1 MATTQQTKSTQTAN
15 TAANTAQPNDEVQTL
30 ASALAALPKENE
42 QTMKEFLSQQ
52 VANAK
57 NANDELVEQFGSAI
71 DNSEFVASMNEVKEA
86 FRKDAEKREKDEN
99 TAKQQEFLTN
109 IQTDLERILENQG
122 DALRADVTRD
132 DAVNDSSLSEIERK
146 DEEKIDEE
154 TDVVK
159 EDVKPVDVKVDV
171 QLPQSEQ
178 NDDADNRENVTST
191 TEDMLRDLVS
201 EQAEQNVML
210 ADIGKKLPDVDDGKN
225 AVEEDKN
232 TEPSNTEKLLKNIVD
247 AQTEQNLMMTDIG
260 KKLPDVDDG
269 KDETSLTD
277 LVAAQTEQN
286 AVLTDIREKLSG
298 EDNIDTNT
306 DATSKDGPNDAEVRV
321 SEVNDNLGKIKDTL
335 DDIVEQF
342 GESVANTDVNEP
354 APINVHVDVET
365 KQPDAEKVDEETPST
380 PQSVELGEGSLDSLR
395 ELADTVKQN
404 ETDLIEQMKDKEL
417 TSNGENEH
425 QKKTSITELAND
437 ISGASDDM
445 NNQEETLLK
454 SREDE
459 KLAAKETELVDR
471 DADKSSR
478 YDEDV
483 NQDATM
489 EEQPPVLD
497 TRMDMAARAERDIT
511 PVLNEVQMFNRMSL
525 TKEEIHVLAS
535 EIGKAVAESMIDREG
550 DRKRDAAYLEEV
562 ERIVRG

>member
-1 MATTQQTKSTQTAN
+1 MATTQQNQTTPTAN
-15 TAANTAQPNDEVQTL
+15 QATNKTPNDGVQSI
-30 ASALAALPKENE
+30 ADALAALPKETE
-42 QTMKEFLSQQ
+42 QTMKEFLNQQ

-71 DNSEFVASMNEVKEA
+71 DNSEFAASMNEVKEA

-122 DALRADVTRD
+122 DALRADVTHD
-132 DAVNDSSLSEIERK
+132 DAVTDSSLSEIERK
-146 DEEKIDEE
+146 DEEKVDEE
-154 TDVVK
+154 TDVVN
-159 EDVKPVDVKVDV
+159 EDVKPVEVKVDV
-171 QLPQSEQ
+171 QLPQTEQ
-178 NDDADNRENVTST
+178 NDVADDSEPAPSKA
-191 TEDMLRDLVS
+191 EDMLRDLVS
-201 EQAEQNVML
+201 EQAEQNVTL
-210 ADIGKKLPDVDDGKN
+210 ADIDKKLADADDGKN
-225 AVEEDKN
+225 AVEEDET
-232 TEPSNTEKLLKNIVD
+232 TEPSNTEKLLQNIVD
-247 AQTEQNLMMTDIG
+247 AQTEQNVMMTDIG

-298 EDNIDTNT
+298 EDDIDTNN
-306 DATSKDGPNDAEVRV
+306 DATSKDGPNEAEVRV
-321 SEVNDNLGKIKDTL
+321 SEVNDNLGKINDTL

-365 KQPDAEKVDEETPST
+365 KQPEVEKVDEETTRT
-380 PQSVELGEGSLDSLR
+380 PQSVELGESSLNSLS
-395 ELADTVKQN
+395 ELAETVKQN
-404 ETDLIEQMKDKEL
+404 ETDLIEQMKDKAL
-417 TSNGENEH
+417 TSNGDNAY
-425 QKKTSITELAND
+425 QNKSSITELAND
-437 ISGASDDM
+437 ISGASDSM
-445 NNQEETLLK
+445 NNQEETPLNL
-454 SREDE
+454 REDE
-459 KLAAKETELVDR
+459 KFAAKETEQIDR
-471 DADKSSR
+471 YADKSSR

-483 NQDATM
+483 TQVDNM

-511 PVLNEVQMFNRMSL
+511 PVLNDVQMFNRMSL

-535 EIGKAVAESMIDREG
+535 EIGKAVAENMIDREG

>member
-1 MATTQQTKSTQTAN
+1 MATTQQNQTTPTAN
-15 TAANTAQPNDEVQTL
+15 QATNKTPNDGVQSI
-30 ASALAALPKENE
+30 ADALAALPKETE
-42 QTMKEFLSQQ
+42 QTMKEFLNQQ

-71 DNSEFVASMNEVKEA
+71 DNSEFAASMNEVKEA

-132 DAVNDSSLSEIERK
+132 DAVTDSSLSEMERK
-146 DEEKIDEE
+146 DEEKVDEE
-154 TDVVK
+154 TDVVN
-159 EDVKPVDVKVDV
+159 EDVKPVEVKVDV
-171 QLPQSEQ
+171 QLPQTEQ
-178 NDDADNRENVTST
+178 NDVADDSEPAPSKA
-191 TEDMLRDLVS
+191 EDMLRDLVS
-201 EQAEQNVML
+201 EQAEQNVTL
-210 ADIGKKLPDVDDGKN
+210 ADIDKKLADADDGKN
-225 AVEEDKN
+225 AVEEDET
-232 TEPSNTEKLLKNIVD
+232 TEPSNTEKLLQNIVD
-247 AQTEQNLMMTDIG
+247 AQTEQNVMMTDIG

-298 EDNIDTNT
+298 EDDIDTNN
-306 DATSKDGPNDAEVRV
+306 DATSKDGPNEAEVRV
-321 SEVNDNLGKIKDTL
+321 SEVNDNLGKINDTL

-365 KQPDAEKVDEETPST
+365 KQPEVEKVDEETTRT
-380 PQSVELGEGSLDSLR
+380 PQSVELGESSLNSLS
-395 ELADTVKQN
+395 ELAETVKQN
-404 ETDLIEQMKDKEL
+404 ETDLIEQMKDKAL
-417 TSNGENEH
+417 TSNGDNAY
-425 QKKTSITELAND
+425 QNKSSITELAND
-437 ISGASDDM
+437 ISGASDSM
-445 NNQEETLLK
+445 NNQEETPLNL
-454 SREDE
+454 REDE
-459 KLAAKETELVDR
+459 KFAAKETEQIDR
-471 DADKSSR
+471 YADKSSR

-483 NQDATM
+483 TQVDNM

-511 PVLNEVQMFNRMSL
+511 PVLNDVQMFNRMSL

-535 EIGKAVAESMIDREG
+535 EIGKAVAENMIDREG

>member
-1 MATTQQTKSTQTAN
+1 MATTQQNQTTPTAN
-15 TAANTAQPNDEVQTL
+15 QATNKTPNDGVQSI
-30 ASALAALPKENE
+30 ADALAALPKETE
-42 QTMKEFLSQQ
+42 QTMKEFLNQQ

-71 DNSEFVASMNEVKEA
+71 DNSEFAASMNEVKEA

-132 DAVNDSSLSEIERK
+132 DAVTDSSLSEMERK
-146 DEEKIDEE
+146 DEEKVDEE
-154 TDVVK
+154 TDVVN
-159 EDVKPVDVKVDV
+159 EDVKPVEVKVDV
-171 QLPQSEQ
+171 QLPQTEQ
-178 NDDADNRENVTST
+178 NDVADDSEPAPSK
-191 TEDMLRDLVS
+191 TEDLLRDLVS
-201 EQAEQNVML
+201 EQAEQNVTL
-210 ADIGKKLPDVDDGKN
+210 ADIGKKLADADDGKN
-225 AVEEDKN
+225 AVEEDET
-232 TEPSNTEKLLKNIVD
+232 TEPSNTEKLLQNIVD
-247 AQTEQNLMMTDIG
+247 AQTEQNVMMTDIG

-298 EDNIDTNT
+298 EDDIDTNN
-306 DATSKDGPNDAEVRV
+306 DATSKDGPNEAEVRV
-321 SEVNDNLGKIKDTL
+321 SEVNDNLGKINDTL

-365 KQPDAEKVDEETPST
+365 KQPEVEKVDEETTRT
-380 PQSVELGEGSLDSLR
+380 PQSVELGESSLNSLS
-395 ELADTVKQN
+395 ELAETVKQN
-404 ETDLIEQMKDKEL
+404 ETDLIEQMKDKAL
-417 TSNGENEH
+417 TSNGDNAY
-425 QKKTSITELAND
+425 QNKSSITELAND
-437 ISGASDDM
+437 ISGASDSM
-445 NNQEETLLK
+445 NNQEETPLNL
-454 SREDE
+454 REDE
-459 KLAAKETELVDR
+459 KFAAKETEQIDR
-471 DADKSSR
+471 YADKSSR

-483 NQDATM
+483 TQVDNM

-511 PVLNEVQMFNRMSL
+511 PVLNDVQMFNRMSL

-535 EIGKAVAESMIDREG
+535 EIGKAVAENMIDREG

>member
-1 MATTQQTKSTQTAN
+1 MATTQQNQTTPTAN
-15 TAANTAQPNDEVQTL
+15 QATNKTPNDGVQSI
-30 ASALAALPKENE
+30 ADALAALPKETE
-42 QTMKEFLSQQ
+42 QTMKEFLNQQ

-71 DNSEFVASMNEVKEA
+71 DNSEFAASMNEIKEA
-86 FRKDAEKREKDEN
+86 FRKDDEKKEKDEN
-99 TAKQQEFLTN
+99 TAKQQESLTN

-132 DAVNDSSLSEIERK
+132 DAVTDSSLSEMERK
-146 DEEKIDEE
+146 DEEKVDEE
-154 TDVVK
+154 TDVVN
-159 EDVKPVDVKVDV
+159 EDVKPVEVKVDV
-171 QLPQSEQ
+171 QLPQTEQ
-178 NDDADNRENVTST
+178 NDVADDSEPAPSKA
-191 TEDMLRDLVS
+191 EDMLRDLVS
-201 EQAEQNVML
+201 EQAEQNVTL
-210 ADIGKKLPDVDDGKN
+210 ADIDKKLADADDGKN
-225 AVEEDKN
+225 AVEEDET
-232 TEPSNTEKLLKNIVD
+232 TEPSNTEKLLQNIVD
-247 AQTEQNLMMTDIG
+247 AQTEQNVMMTDIG

-298 EDNIDTNT
+298 EDDIDTNN
-306 DATSKDGPNDAEVRV
+306 DATSKDGPNEAEVRV
-321 SEVNDNLGKIKDTL
+321 SEVNDNLEKINDTL

-365 KQPDAEKVDEETPST
+365 KQPEAEKVDEETTRTS
-380 PQSVELGEGSLDSLR
+380 QSVELGESSLNSLS
-395 ELADTVKQN
+395 ELAETVKQN
-404 ETDLIEQMKDKEL
+404 ETDLIEQMKDKAL
-417 TSNGENEH
+417 TSNGDNAY
-425 QKKTSITELAND
+425 QNKSSITELAND
-437 ISGASDDM
+437 ISGASDSM
-445 NNQEETLLK
+445 NNQEETPLNL
-454 SREDE
+454 REDE
-459 KLAAKETELVDR
+459 KFAAKETEQIDR
-471 DADKSSR
+471 YTDKSSR

-483 NQDATM
+483 TQVDNM

-511 PVLNEVQMFNRMSL
+511 PVLNDVQMFNRMSL

-535 EIGKAVAESMIDREG
+535 EIGKAVAENMIDREG

>member
-1 MATTQQTKSTQTAN
+1 MATTQQNQTTPTAN
-15 TAANTAQPNDEVQTL
+15 QATNKTPNDGVQSI
-30 ASALAALPKENE
+30 ADALAALPKETE
-42 QTMKEFLSQQ
+42 QTMKEFLNQQ

-71 DNSEFVASMNEVKEA
+71 DNSEFAASMNEVKEA
-86 FRKDAEKREKDEN
+86 FRKDAEKKEKDEN

-132 DAVNDSSLSEIERK
+132 DAVTDSSLSEMERK
-146 DEEKIDEE
+146 DEEKVDEE
-154 TDVVK
+154 TDVVN
-159 EDVKPVDVKVDV
+159 EDVKPVEVKVDV
-171 QLPQSEQ
+171 QLPQTEQ
-178 NDDADNRENVTST
+178 NDVADDSEPAPSKA
-191 TEDMLRDLVS
+191 EDMLRDLVS
-201 EQAEQNVML
+201 EQAEQNVTL
-210 ADIGKKLPDVDDGKN
+210 ADIDKKLADADDGKN
-225 AVEEDKN
+225 AVEEDET
-232 TEPSNTEKLLKNIVD
+232 TEPSNTEKLLQNIVD
-247 AQTEQNLMMTDIG
+247 AQTEQNVMMTDIG

-298 EDNIDTNT
+298 EDDIDTNN
-306 DATSKDGPNDAEVRV
+306 DATSKDGPNEAEVRV
-321 SEVNDNLGKIKDTL
+321 SEVNDNLGKINDTL

-365 KQPDAEKVDEETPST
+365 KQPEVEKVDEETTRT
-380 PQSVELGEGSLDSLR
+380 PQSVELGESSLNSLS
-395 ELADTVKQN
+395 ELAETVKQN
-404 ETDLIEQMKDKEL
+404 ETDLIEQMKDKAL
-417 TSNGENEH
+417 TSNGDNAY
-425 QKKTSITELAND
+425 QNKSSITELAND
-437 ISGASDDM
+437 ISGASDSM
-445 NNQEETLLK
+445 NNQEETPLNL
-454 SREDE
+454 REDE
-459 KLAAKETELVDR
+459 KFAAKETEQIDR
-471 DADKSSR
+471 YADKSSR

-483 NQDATM
+483 TQVDNM

-511 PVLNEVQMFNRMSL
+511 PVLNDVQMFNRMSL

-535 EIGKAVAESMIDREG
+535 EIGKAVAENMIDREG

>member
-1 MATTQQTKSTQTAN
+1 MATTQQNQTTPTAN
-15 TAANTAQPNDEVQTL
+15 QATNKTPNDGVQSI
-30 ASALAALPKENE
+30 ADALAALPKETE
-42 QTMKEFLSQQ
+42 QTMKEFLNQQ

-71 DNSEFVASMNEVKEA
+71 DNSEFAASMNEVKEA
-86 FRKDAEKREKDEN
+86 FRKDAEKKEKDEN

-122 DALRADVTRD
+122 DALRADVTHD
-132 DAVNDSSLSEIERK
+132 DAVTDSSLSEMERK
-146 DEEKIDEE
+146 DEEKVDEE
-154 TDVVK
+154 TDVVN
-159 EDVKPVDVKVDV
+159 EDVKPVEVKVDV
-171 QLPQSEQ
+171 QLPQTEQ
-178 NDDADNRENVTST
+178 NDVADDSEPAPSKA
-191 TEDMLRDLVS
+191 EDMLRDLVS
-201 EQAEQNVML
+201 EQAEQNVTL
-210 ADIGKKLPDVDDGKN
+210 ADIGKKLADADDGKN
-225 AVEEDKN
+225 AVEEDET
-232 TEPSNTEKLLKNIVD
+232 TEPSNTEKLLQNIVD
-247 AQTEQNLMMTDIG
+247 AQTEQNVMMTDIG

-298 EDNIDTNT
+298 EDDIDTNN
-306 DATSKDGPNDAEVRV
+306 DATSKDGPNEAEVRV
-321 SEVNDNLGKIKDTL
+321 SEVNDNLGKINDTL

-365 KQPDAEKVDEETPST
+365 KQPEVEKVDEETTRT
-380 PQSVELGEGSLDSLR
+380 PQSVELGESSLNSLS
-395 ELADTVKQN
+395 ELAETVKQN
-404 ETDLIEQMKDKEL
+404 ETDLIEQMKDKAL
-417 TSNGENEH
+417 TSNGDNAY
-425 QKKTSITELAND
+425 QNKSSITELAND
-437 ISGASDDM
+437 ISGASDSM
-445 NNQEETLLK
+445 NNQEETPLNL
-454 SREDE
+454 REDE
-459 KLAAKETELVDR
+459 KFAAKETEQIDR
-471 DADKSSR
+471 YTDKSSR

-483 NQDATM
+483 TQVDNM

-511 PVLNEVQMFNRMSL
+511 PVLNDVQMFNRMSL

-535 EIGKAVAESMIDREG
+535 EIGKAVAENMIDREG